1 MELFL
6 FLLRNHLIRKYCRPI
21 KWRCLEKPSEKV
33 ECHLKKLVL
42 ILLLDLIQLLTN
54 GCCPCNSLG
63 KRFCYPCRDFYWTLS
78 SSFIFLGCLVPTKS
92 FILIPSRW
100 MERIILKLISPG
112 RWRRNNG
119 FMYNY
124 IPVWRMLRKTTNI
137 RKGRYIVSHSYTT
150 TYHVYAPLVNV
161 NLRSNYNCRHYP
173 LLPLT
178 AKLFLLM
185 LPLSAVFRCL
195 IPRPNR
201 KVQGEVMIK
210 FTATVTSCKCR

>member
-1 MELFL
+1 MAMF
-6 FLLRNHLIRKYCRPI
+6 K
-21 KWRCLEKPSEKV
+21 KPGEQVESQSKKV
-33 ECHLKKLVL
+33 VL
-42 ILLLDLIQLLTN
+42 ILLLDLIQLSTN

-63 KRFCYPCRDFYWTLS
+63 KHFRCSCRHFYWTLS
-78 SSFIFLGCLVPTKS
+78 SSFILLGRLVPTHS
-92 FILIPSRW
+92 FILMPSRW
-100 MERIILKLISPG
+100 KERIILKLISPG

-119 FMYNY
+119 FMNNY

-137 RKGRYIVSHSYTT
+137 RVRHIVSHSYTT

-185 LPLSAVFRCL
+185 LTLSAVFRCL

-201 KVQGEVMIK
+201 KV
-210 FTATVTSCKCR
+210 